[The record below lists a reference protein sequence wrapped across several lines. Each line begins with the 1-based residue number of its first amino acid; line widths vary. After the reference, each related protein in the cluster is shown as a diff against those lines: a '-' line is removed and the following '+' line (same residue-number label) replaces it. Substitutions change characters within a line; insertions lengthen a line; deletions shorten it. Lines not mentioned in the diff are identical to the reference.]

1 MTTYRLLH
9 VEDSADDAELVA
21 LALARAPFR
30 IVATR
35 VETEEAYVREIE
47 GTPPDVVLC
56 DYNLPAFSA
65 ERALAILGQRR
76 LDIPFIV
83 VSNHIDE
90 SAAVVA
96 MQQGAS
102 DYLPKRDLNRLGK
115 AIESAIDRCAA
126 RRERA
131 RAEERVRASEATM
144 RAILDSLDARVAVLD
159 ADGRLLAVNRAWADF
174 HAARPDVAFGN
185 AAEGDNYLSVLQR
198 CAAQGDPFAQA
209 GLEELRAVM
218 AREKAFASLEYQ
230 AEVGGST
237 RWYLA
242 RATPFAGSAHGAVV
256 SHTDITDRMLAHVA
270 LERAN
275 KGLQT
280 LSKRI
285 LAVQEEERRAI
296 SRELHDD
303 LGQSLS
309 ALKIGLH
316 RVERETGRPSAVL
329 SECLAVAGGTLE
341 RLRQMALE
349 LRPPQLDQLGLEDAL
364 EWLAERQRKATGL
377 TVECRFRGIESRR
390 PPATLESACYRI
402 AQEGL
407 NNAAR
412 HAQAKN
418 VRIQVDADESLLRLA
433 IHDDG
438 VGFDPEVARVRS
450 GRCGHLGLI
459 SMEERARLAGGR
471 LKVRSIP
478 GGGTTLTAVFPLRS
492 ESGDG
497 VPAAAAAA

>member
-1 MTTYRLLH
+1 MKTYRLLH
-9 VEDSADDAELVA
+9 VEDSADDAELVS
-21 LALARAPFR
+21 LALESAPFR
-30 IVATR
+30 VDSRRI
-35 VETEEAYVREIE
+35 ETEQAYVDALE
-47 GTPPDVVLC
+47 TQLPDIVVC

-65 ERALAILGQRR
+65 ERALAILAERG
-76 LDIPFIV
+76 LDMPFII
-83 VSNHIDE
+83 VSHHIDE

-102 DYLPKRDLNRLGK
+102 DYLPKHNLKRLAK
-115 AIESAIDRCAA
+115 AIDSAIDRCAA
-126 RRERA
+126 RRA
-131 RAEERVRASEATM
+131 RVLAEERLRASEATM

-159 ADGRLLAVNRAWADF
+159 AEGTVVAVNRAWAQFLESRCDAAF
-174 HAARPDVAFGN
+174 GTAGEGQNYLGLLESCAAR
-185 AAEGDNYLSVLQR
+185 
-198 CAAQGDPFAQA
+198 GDPFAA
-209 GLEELRAVM
+209 TGVEELRAVM
-218 AREKAFASLEYQ
+218 SRDKPFASLEYQ
-230 AEVGGST
+230 VTVDGAP
-237 RWYLA
+237 RWFLA
-242 RATPFAGSAHGAVV
+242 RATPFAGSADGTVL
-256 SHTDITDRMLAHVA
+256 SHTDVTDRMLAHVA

-280 LSKRI
+280 LSKRM

-316 RVERETGRPSAVL
+316 RVEREAQRPSAVL
-329 SECLAVAGGTLE
+329 SECLAVADATLE

-364 EWLAERQRKATGL
+364 EWLAQRQRKATGL
-377 TVECRFRGIESRR
+377 SVECRFRGMEKRR

-402 AQEGL
+402 VQEGL

-412 HAQAKN
+412 HAQAKS
-418 VRIQVDADESLLRLA
+418 VQIQVDADASLLRLA

-438 VGFDPEVARVRS
+438 VGFDPEAARMRS
-450 GRCGHLGLI
+450 GRDGHLGLI

-471 LKVRSIP
+471 LKLRSVA
-478 GGGTTLTAVFPLRS
+478 GGGTTLSAVFPLDGAS
-492 ESGDG
+492 EDG
-497 VPAAAAAA
+497 ARGRTTP

>member
-1 MTTYRLLH
+1 MTNYRLLH

-21 LALARAPFR
+21 LALSGAPFGLR
-30 IVATR
+30 TTR
-35 VETEEAYVREIE
+35 VETEDEYVREIE
-47 GTPPDVVLC
+47 SALPDVVLC
-56 DYNLPAFSA
+56 DYHLPSFSA
-65 ERALAILGQRR
+65 ERALAILADRN
-76 LDIPFIV
+76 LDIPFII
-83 VSNHIDE
+83 VSHHIDE

-96 MQQGAS
+96 MQNGAA
-102 DYLPKRDLNRLGK
+102 DYLRKGNLGRLPK
-115 AIESAIDRCAA
+115 AIESAIDRCTT

-144 RAILDSLDARVAVLD
+144 RAILDSLDARIAVLD
-159 ADGRLLAVNRAWADF
+159 GEGTILAVNRAWSEF
-174 HAARPDVAFGN
+174 NRERHEIHFGN
-185 AAEGDNYLSVLQR
+185 AAEGENYLRLIESFSAR
-198 CAAQGDPFAQA
+198 GDAFAAA
-209 GLEELRAVM
+209 GLGELRAVI
-218 AREKAFASLEYQ
+218 AREKSFASLEYQ
-230 AEVGGST
+230 VSFGGAT
-237 RWYLA
+237 HWYIA
-242 RATPFAGSAHGAVV
+242 RATPFAGSARGAVV
-256 SHTDITDRMLAHVA
+256 SHSEITDRMMAHVA

-275 KGLQT
+275 NGLQT

-296 SRELHDD
+296 SSELHDD

-316 RVERETGRPSAVL
+316 RLEQETSRPSTVL
-329 SECLAVAGGTLE
+329 SECVAVAGTTLE

-349 LRPPQLDQLGLEDAL
+349 LRPPQLDQLGLEEAL

-377 TVECRFRGIESRR
+377 NVECRFEGMDNRR
-390 PPATLESACYRI
+390 APATLESACYRI

-418 VRIQVDADESLLRLA
+418 VRVQVNADSGLLRLA

-438 VGFDPEVARVRS
+438 VGFDAESARQRS

-471 LKVRSIP
+471 LKLRSVA
-478 GGGTTLTAVFPLRS
+478 GAGTTLTAIFPLPS
-492 ESGDG
+492 SGG
-497 VPAAAAAA
+497 EPQAAAAA